1 MVLNQATT
9 ILYLK
14 ESPLSTAFCEKILT
28 KLAEFIDE
36 CRSMGYNLAN
46 MFCIYIIVY
55 ASAGPYGAFT
65 GVTVSMDDAEA
76 WYKHKCL
83 QNISC

>member
-1 MVLNQATT
+1 MVLNQATL

-14 ESPLSTAFCEKILT
+14 ALALSTAICEKFLSKT
-28 KLAEFIDE
+28 AEFIDE
-36 CRSMGYNLAN
+36 CRAMGYNLLN

-55 ASAGPYGAFT
+55 ASRGVYGTFT
-65 GVTVSMDDAEA
+65 GVIVSMGDAEA

-83 QNISC
+83 RNISC

>member
-1 MVLNQATT
+1 MLNQATL

-55 ASAGPYGAFT
+55 ASMGVYGTF
-65 GVTVSMDDAEA
+65 AEA
-76 WYKHKCL
+76 IVSIGETDTWYKYKCL
-83 QNISC
+83 QNICC

>member
-1 MVLNQATT
+1 MLNQATL
-9 ILYLK
+9 ILYIK
-14 ESPLSTAFCEKILT
+14 EDALSTAFCEKILS

-55 ASAGPYGAFT
+55 ASVGAYGTFT
-65 GVTVSMDDAEA
+65 GVIVSMGDAEA
-76 WYKHKCL
+76 
-83 QNISC
+83 